1 LNIGELAHQTGTS
14 IRSLRYYEAKR
25 LLSSQ
30 RQENGYRSYDTTAI
44 ERVRTIQ
51 YFLGLGLTTREM
63 FDIVFCGSPDEAAAQ
78 CDETAFSACS
88 GEEGFYREK
97 LAEVEAR
104 IASLEKARIYLT
116 QRLAQMHA
124 QEDV

>member
-1 LNIGELAHQTGTS
+1 MNIGELAHETGAS

-30 RQENGYRSYDTTAI
+30 RQENGYRAYDTTAI

-51 YFLGLGLTTREM
+51 YYLGLGMTTREM
-63 FDIVFCGSPDEAAAQ
+63 FDIVFCGSPDEVAAQ
-78 CDETAFSACS
+78 CGEMAFSDCP
-88 GEEGFYREK
+88 GESDFYREK

-104 IASLEKARIYLT
+104 IAALEKARIYLT

-124 QEDV
+124 QEDA